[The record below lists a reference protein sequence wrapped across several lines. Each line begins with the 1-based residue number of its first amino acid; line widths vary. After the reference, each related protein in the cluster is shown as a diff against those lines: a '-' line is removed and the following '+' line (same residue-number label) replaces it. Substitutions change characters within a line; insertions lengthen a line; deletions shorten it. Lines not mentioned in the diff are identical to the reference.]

1 MLTPAEQNI
10 GSGCTA
16 RRKEGKRGNEK
27 RGKGEKGEGGVQ
39 LIVQRIK
46 TIREKGLFPLYG
58 SGQWGISQERGSK
71 ISEGIVG
78 WRWGNGF
85 FNGVE

>member
-1 MLTPAEQNI
+1 M
-10 GSGCTA
+10 
-16 RRKEGKRGNEK
+16 R
-27 RGKGEKGEGGVQ
+27 KGEKGEGGVQ
-39 LIVQRIK
+39 LMQRIK

-78 WRWGNGF
+78 
-85 FNGVE
+85 VEVG